1 MIDISSEAENCILLK
16 KWRIHHEKVVY
27 PLLFS
32 IFVEE
37 SGIFGIKRGVKIRGW
52 MRGGRMGKFGAETG
66 PVLIVGVG
74 VV

>member
-1 MIDISSEAENCILLK
+1 MK
-16 KWRIHHEKVVY
+16 KWYILYYFR
-27 PLLFS
+27 
-32 IFVEE
+32 IFVVE
-37 SGIFGIKRGVKIRGW
+37 SGVFEGKRGVKIRGW

>member
-1 MIDISSEAENCILLK
+1 MQKWCILYYF
-16 KWRIHHEKVVY
+16 R
-27 PLLFS
+27 

-52 MRGGRMGKFGAETG
+52 MRGGRGLKFGGETG

>member
-1 MIDISSEAENCILLK
+1 MK
-16 KWRIHHEKVVY
+16 KWYILYCFR
-27 PLLFS
+27 

-37 SGIFGIKRGVKIRGW
+37 YGVYEGKRGGKNPGG